1 MISIPNEKKY
11 DLALIS
17 KIKKQTGSKKLKNII
32 KNLRNLSKKDIKESS
47 ELKIKVFEEEK
58 EEEKKIVFKI
68 SAPIIRIQHYIEDFK
83 KLNSKPI
90 INNNIDNEGENAPS
104 TVDNDEET
112 KQIDSSDF
120 SDDE

>member
-1 MISIPNEKKY
+1 MISVPNEKKY
-11 DLALIS
+11 DMALIS

>member
-1 MISIPNEKKY
+1 MISVPNEKKY
-11 DLALIS
+11 DMALIS

-68 SAPIIRIQHYIEDFK
+68 SAPIIRIQHYIDDFK

-90 INNNIDNEGENAPS
+90 IKNIIDNEGENAPS